1 MDEPQ
6 GKPLEIIN
14 PLLAEIHEFND
25 MKEFGFELSIGKIK
39 HTFTANNITL
49 RQRWRDELEKWILT
63 TYNDEIIS
71 V

>member
-14 PLLAEIHEFND
+14 PLLAEIHEFNERN
-25 MKEFGFELSIGKIK
+25 EFGFELNIGKIK
-39 HTFTANNITL
+39 HTFISSNITL